1 MDSVIYSELVGFRGK
16 ENIVSPNAGSL
27 LILGC
32 RTSKVPI
39 GGRLA
44 SDIWDA
50 QLYNGSVVPKKD
62 QSGLINSVE
71 LVNGTLYVGSQLV
84 LEPIAAMMS
93 MNAPFPVVVTKGTVV
108 AGSTGTHWMMWTSGT
123 SLFVALLDPPP
134 GKAVGT
140 VELLDASTVPPRRFS
155 LYVAETYVELVN
167 GALGSDPEVKAIA
180 KDEVV
185 AKLVQDAKVRAA
197 LAGIRK

>member
-1 MDSVIYSELVGFRGK
+1 MDSVIYSELVGFHGK

-32 RTSKVPI
+32 RTAKVPI
-39 GGRLA
+39 GGTLA
-44 SDIWDA
+44 SDVWDA
-50 QLYNGSVVPKKD
+50 QLYNGSVIPKKD

-71 LVNGTLYVGSQLV
+71 LVNGTLYVGSNLV
-84 LEPIAAMMS
+84 LEPAMAMMS

-108 AGSTGTHWMMWTSGT
+108 GGSTGTHWMMWTSNT

-155 LYVAETYVELVN
+155 LFVAETYVELVN
-167 GALGSDPEVKAIA
+167 GALGTDPEVKAIA
-180 KDEVV
+180 KDAVV
-185 AKLVQDAKVRAA
+185 AKLVQEAKVRAA